1 MHTEWVN
8 IMAQSHK
15 SNNEEVIAVN
25 PEVVLTPEQIAEQNA
40 KAEAAKARAEQMQNL
55 KDSVKAEETILLVE
69 LFESHQHAIQV
80 LDLDRK
86 QVQTMAESAFQSVL
100 RGKVTASVKK
110 LKSDAF
116 DAMRRNNPKA
126 AEALSVEI
134 LALEQLATTI

>member
-1 MHTEWVN
+1 
-8 IMAQSHK
+8 MAQSHK